1 MSSELFEQE
10 RVKAIEKAVAVYQR
24 QGKEVPP
31 FLAGLASRLG
41 KRVDAPATEAPAPA
55 PTPEPAPEPAPEP
68 VAEAPEPEPVTEA
81 SAPEPAPE
89 PVPAVAD
96 PTAEPVV
103 THSKRQPK
111 APANRR

>member
-41 KRVDAPATEAPAPA
+41 TSVEAPA
-55 PTPEPAPEPAPEP
+55 PTPEVPAPAP
-68 VAEAPEPEPVTEA
+68 APEPEPVVEA
-81 SAPEPAPE
+81 TAPEPEPVVEAPAPEPASE
-89 PVPAVAD
+89 AVAD
-96 PTAEPVV
+96 PTAELVV

-111 APANRR
+111 TPANRR